1 MPIQQH
7 KIINYIQSIGLYF
20 GASLIPMLLNLISN
34 PLVAMNMSPEDYAIT
49 GYYTSF
55 STLLSPLIVFY
66 MLHYYTKK
74 YYEVNEQ
81 ERIKLKALLFKS
93 LIYFSGLL
101 AVLCLLGLIAYI
113 KIFNSNSSIPIM
125 PYAALTVL
133 SLPLTGIYS
142 LMQVDLRMERKSKI
156 FFKISVTNGILLVCM
171 TLLLVVV
178 IKLGAYGK
186 LLAPFI
192 VNLIFFFWVC
202 YKYQELFHYPFDK
215 QEFKT
220 IIKFCTPLTIAAML
234 SFFSNGY
241 DRIFLE
247 RLGNIKELGYYVVGV
262 QIAGYIS
269 VFQTALGSTFQPDIF
284 QAITERNYNK
294 LAKISCLLIGGVTI
308 IVIVFIIASPLLIK
322 ILTAG
327 RYMMSVKYTQ
337 IVAFSTITSAIYYTI
352 SQTTIALGKS
362 YLTLFNKIITS
373 VFSIALFS
381 ILINKFQFY
390 GAAWGLVLSFLI
402 SAICNIILLTIF
414 NKPNK

>member
-156 FFKISVTNGILLVCM
+156 FFKVSVTNGILLVCM

>member
-156 FFKISVTNGILLVCM
+156 FFKVSVTNGILLVCM

-178 IKLGAYGK
+178 IRLGAYGK

>member
-81 ERIKLKALLFKS
+81 VRIKLKALLFKS

-101 AVLCLLGLIAYI
+101 DVLCLLGLIAYI